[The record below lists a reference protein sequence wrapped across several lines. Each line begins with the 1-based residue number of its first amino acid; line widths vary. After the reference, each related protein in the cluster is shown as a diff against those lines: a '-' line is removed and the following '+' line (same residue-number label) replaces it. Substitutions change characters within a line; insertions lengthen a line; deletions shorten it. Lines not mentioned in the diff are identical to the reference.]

1 MYVSILYIPGYGESS
16 NGTLN
21 DWIVETVRLGKRVRP
36 DRKVRLGT
44 KSRSGSV
51 SCFVWVSLG
60 GRCGES
66 SWEDPL
72 PRPARLARSADVLPC
87 WLCCH
92 ASAVRPRPA
101 RLARPAPPCHLRP
114 SSTEKGGR
122 GAIGIG
128 IRPHDLPPGSTLKG
142 ITGRQAHVYARYTLQ
157 ASLI

>member
-92 ASAVRPRPA
+92 ASAVRPRRCCVTA
-101 RLARPAPPCHLRP
+101 KATKFS